1 MLQAIGSPSTG
12 GLLRSVNRNIGQS
25 SELAKLEKELS
36 ACVNCES
43 AKTREGQARIE
54 ALTQKISQV
63 QQRVNEVEAQKD
75 TRQSGA
81 STQPEANVAPGLAG
95 PRENELYRSNQ
106 TSAFGNDVAAV
117 GYRINTQA

>member
-12 GLLRSVNRNIGQS
+12 GLLRSVGRSAGQS

-43 AKTREGQARIE
+43 AKTREGQAKIE

-75 TRQSGA
+75 TRQA
-81 STQPEANVAPGLAG
+81 VVSTQPEANVAPALAG
-95 PRENELYRSNQ
+95 PQENELYRSNQ
-106 TSAFGNDVAAV
+106 ASPFGHDVAPV